1 MLCQFCI
8 CYNVTL
14 LKFLKLL
21 NRRLYGQTHVSAQR
35 RKA

>member
-21 NRRLYGQTHVSAQR
+21 NRRLSLPKKGLL
-35 RKA
+35 